1 MADRQREFLMAANHY
16 RAGRITI
23 DDFKEK
29 VLAATAAQCQVVV
42 LTGPDVVSED
52 VQAAVA
58 AIKDAGPK
66 AVKFELP
73 DGGDVSTAQSL
84 RKGLK
89 AAGAVVV
96 VGQADL
102 DCIKSV
108 VKEAGCPVFVVPGE
122 SCKSNDLSVLATE
135 LPPGVALLGK
145 GQVVDAAKIAAG
157 VARP

>member
-42 LTGPDVVSED
+42 LTGPGVDSED
-52 VQAAVA
+52 VEVAVA
-58 AIKDAGPK
+58 AIKEAGPK

-73 DGGDVSTAQSL
+73 ENGDVSVAESL
-84 RKGLK
+84 LKGLK

-96 VGQADL
+96 VGQANHA
-102 DCIKSV
+102 CINSV
-108 VKEAGCPVFVVPGE
+108 VKEAGCPVFVVPDAN
-122 SCKSNDLSVLATE
+122 CKSNDLAELAAE
-135 LPPGVALLGK
+135 LPSGVALLGR
-145 GQVVDAAKIAAG
+145 GQVADAARIAAG

>member
-23 DDFKEK
+23 DKFKQK

-42 LTGPDVVSED
+42 LTGPDVDSED
-52 VQAAVA
+52 QQAAVA
-58 AIKDAGPK
+58 AIKEAGPK
-66 AVKFELP
+66 AIKFDLP
-73 DGGDVSTAQSL
+73 DDGNVAKAESL

-96 VGQADL
+96 FGRTDL
-102 DCIKSV
+102 DCINSV
-108 VKEAGCPVFVVPGE
+108 AKEAGCPVFVVPDAN
-122 SCKSNDLSVLATE
+122 CKANDLVVLATE
-135 LPPGVALLGK
+135 LPPSVALLGK
-145 GQVVDAAKIAAG
+145 GQVANAARIAAG

>member
-16 RAGRITI
+16 RAGRITL
-23 DDFKEK
+23 DDFKQK
-29 VLAATAAQCQVVV
+29 ALAATAAQCSVVL
-42 LTGPDVVSED
+42 LTGPNVDSED

-58 AIKDAGPK
+58 AIKEAGPK
-66 AVKFELP
+66 AATFELP
-73 DGGDVSTAQSL
+73 DSGDVSKAESL

-96 VGQADL
+96 LGQANL
-102 DCIKSV
+102 ACISSV

-122 SCKSNDLSVLATE
+122 NCNADDLSVLATE

-145 GQVVDAAKIAAG
+145 GQVAGAVKIAAG